1 MKAGEVWVCSGLLT
15 IILRP
20 ARSSRPLSSGAR
32 CNCIGALLPYGFP
45 SISSFLPVTGSA
57 SVAASLNALDSRAV
71 QARDWAF
78 ASLGL
83 SVEPGGASF
92 APASTDA
99 SFRRYF
105 RIVHG
110 RHSWIVMDAPP
121 AQEDCRPFLK
131 VGALLLEAGVHAPQV
146 LAQDLGQGF
155 LLLADLGAQTYLDVL
170 TLDNADELFAPAIGT
185 LIKWQL
191 ASLPGVL
198 PDYDEPLL
206 ARELALFPDWYLSR
220 HLGVSLSGDDLAAW
234 QSVCTT
240 LIAAALAQPK
250 VYVHRDYMPRNLMIS
265 QPNPGVLDHQDAVY
279 GPIAYDPICLF
290 KDAFLSWPEARVDAW
305 LRQYH
310 RQGLM
315 AGLPLTADYV
325 AFRRDADW
333 IGLQRHL
340 KVLGIFARINY
351 RDGKPKYLAD
361 TPRFVR
367 YVIDV
372 AVRYAELAPLAKLF
386 EHHVLPVVPLV

>member
-1 MKAGEVWVCSGLLT
+1 M
-15 IILRP
+15 
-20 ARSSRPLSSGAR
+20 
-32 CNCIGALLPYGFP
+32 
-45 SISSFLPVTGSA
+45 TGSA
-57 SVAASLNALDSRAV
+57 SVAAALNALDSRAV

-83 SVEPGGASF
+83 SAEPGGASF
-92 APASTDA
+92 APASADA

-105 RIVHG
+105 RIVSDRIVDG
-110 RHSWIVMDAPP
+110 RRSWIVMDAPP

-131 VGALLLEAGVHAPQV
+131 VGALLLEAGVHVPQV
-146 LAQDLGQGF
+146 LAQDLAQGF
-155 LLLADLGAQTYLDVL
+155 LLLSDLGVQTYLDVL
-170 TLDNADELFAPAIGT
+170 TLDNADALFAPAIGT

-191 ASLPGVL
+191 ASRPGVL

-220 HLGVSLSGDDLAAW
+220 HLGVTLSGDDLAAW
-234 QSVCTT
+234 QSVCAT
-240 LIAAALAQPK
+240 LIAAAVAQPK

-265 QPNPGVLDHQDAVY
+265 EPEPHFRVGVLDHQDAVY

-372 AVRYAELAPLAKLF
+372 AARYAELAPLAALF
-386 EHHVLPVVPLV
+386 ERHVLPVVPLA